1 MTMSGSLQ
9 VSQLQREFVD
19 AKTNATYSDPNNAWT
34 PDQVKDFLANQ
45 YPHLT
50 NAKIEGPEILTSKVK
65 YKFVT
70 TVGTKG

>member
-1 MTMSGSLQ
+1 MSGID
-9 VSQLQREFVD
+9 VSVLTREFVD
-19 AKTNATYSDPNNAWT
+19 AKTNATYTDPNVSWT

-50 NAKIEGPEILTSKVK
+50 NAKVEGPEVLTNKVK

>member
-1 MTMSGSLQ
+1 MSGIE
-9 VSQLQREFVD
+9 VSVLTREFVD
-19 AKTNATYSDPNNAWT
+19 AKTNATYTDPNVAWT

-50 NAKIEGPEILTSKVK
+50 NARVEGPEVLATKVK

>member
-1 MTMSGSLQ
+1 MMSGIE
-9 VSQLQREFVD
+9 VSVLQREFVD
-19 AKTNATYSDPNNAWT
+19 AKTNATYSDPNNSWT
-34 PDQVKDFLANQ
+34 PEQVKDFLANQ

-50 NAKIEGPEILTSKVK
+50 NANIEGPEVLTTKVK

>member
-1 MTMSGSLQ
+1 MMSGNLE
-9 VSQLQREFVD
+9 VKQLQREFVD
-19 AKTNATYSDPNNAWT
+19 AKTNATYTDPNISWT

-50 NAKIEGPEILTSKVK
+50 NAKIEGPEVLTNKVK

-70 TVGTKG
+70 TIGTKG

>member
-1 MTMSGSLQ
+1 MEVTKLA
-9 VSQLQREFVD
+9 REFLD
-19 AKTNATYSDPNNAWT
+19 AKTNATYTDPNFAWT
-34 PDQVKDFLANQ
+34 PEQVKDFLANQ

-50 NAKIEGPEILTSKVK
+50 NAKIEGPELMSNKIK